1 MEVNHLTLH
10 EYDEFKTYIAN
21 LPETG
26 PPVYFF
32 FTGQKKENGRSWC
45 IYCQMAE
52 PVVKAYLNELKKEI
66 TFVFVDVGNPE
77 TWRNKAC
84 PFRTD
89 SRTRLMVIPTII
101 VWNGVQR
108 LEGSQCAKREL
119 LNMLFE
125 DED

>member
-1 MEVNHLTLH
+1 MVTTLELH
-10 EYDEFKTYIAN
+10 GYDEFQKYVAN
-21 LPETG
+21 IDPNSRSVV
-26 PPVYFF
+26 VYF
-32 FTGQKKENGRSWC
+32 TGEKLPSGLSWC
-45 IYCQMAE
+45 IDCVEAE